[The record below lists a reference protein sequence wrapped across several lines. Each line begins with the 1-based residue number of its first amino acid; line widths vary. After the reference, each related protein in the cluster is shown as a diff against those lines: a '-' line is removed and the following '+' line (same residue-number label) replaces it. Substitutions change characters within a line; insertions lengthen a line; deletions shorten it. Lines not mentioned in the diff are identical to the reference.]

1 MLTLVVLCLVVWCF
15 AVSGVSLRGLSQGF
29 SRGFPLVF
37 LPDFSFLISFSLLA
51 GFLAG
56 SSHCGLL
63 SLIFILVLHPG
74 SLPGFPLRKKGFLV
88 LVFFPGGISGFPEF
102 LQTFLVCKNSFPSSL
117 FLVCLMCIYVYVLLI
132 YVYISCACIYVYVYV
147 S

>member
-1 MLTLVVLCLVVWCF
+1 MVLCLVVWCF

-29 SRGFPLVF
+29 FQGFPLVF
-37 LPDFSFLISFSLLA
+37 LPDFSFLISFSLL
-51 GFLAG
+51 
-56 SSHCGLL
+56 SD
-63 SLIFILVLHPG
+63 LHPG
-74 SLPGFPLRKKGFLV
+74 SLPGFPPDFPPRKKGFLV